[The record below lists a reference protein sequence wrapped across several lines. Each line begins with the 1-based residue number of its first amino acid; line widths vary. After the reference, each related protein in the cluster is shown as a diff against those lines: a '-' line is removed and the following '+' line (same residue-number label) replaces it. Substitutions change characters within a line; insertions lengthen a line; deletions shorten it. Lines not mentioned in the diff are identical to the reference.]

1 MTNPCPKFSGEL
13 PDLEMASKHIPSYQ
27 QNFADYFGATSAF
40 AFWKG
45 RVALYT
51 ILKSLGVGPGDEVI
65 LPGYTCVM
73 DVNPI
78 KYLGAMPRYVD
89 IEPQTYNLNVELL
102 EDTITPC
109 TKAIIAQHTYGYL
122 VDMDRLMAIAAAH
135 NIPVIEDCCLSLGS
149 RYRGKL
155 AGTMGLAAYF
165 STQWNKPYTTGLG
178 GMAITSDAELAA
190 TIQRLCESDLLYPSP
205 KTSLR
210 LAVQLA
216 VYRAVVYPRT
226 TMFIRRVF
234 RYLMYKGLVVASSS
248 LEEKHKN
255 QMPADFFMGAS
266 CVQARAGISQLKGLE
281 KNLAHRRRMTQLYDE
296 LLAAKGWSITEPPA
310 HTDPVLVRYPVC
322 ITEKWPALE
331 QSPKCGVELGSW
343 FESPLHP
350 KETDVQSGHYQW
362 GMCPQAEKAAREV
375 VNLPVHPRVSESTV
389 RRTVEF
395 ITQYRQAR

>member
-1 MTNPCPKFSGEL
+1 MT
-13 PDLEMASKHIPSYQ
+13 SKHIQAYQ
-27 QNFADYFGATSAF
+27 HDCAAYFSATSAF

-45 RVALYT
+45 RVALYAM
-51 ILKSLGVGPGDEVI
+51 LKSLGVGPGDEVI

-78 KYLGAMPRYVD
+78 KYLGAIPRYVD
-89 IEPQTYNLNVELL
+89 IEPETYNLNVELL
-102 EDTITPC
+102 EDAITPR
-109 TKAIIAQHTYGYL
+109 TKVIIAQHTYGYL
-122 VDMDRLMAIAAAH
+122 VEMDRLMAIAAAH
-135 NIPVIEDCCLSLGS
+135 HIPVIEDCCLSLGS
-149 RYRGKL
+149 RYRDRL

-178 GMAITSDAELAA
+178 GIAITSDADLAA
-190 TIQRLCESDLLYPSP
+190 GIQRVCDSDLIYPSS
-205 KTSLR
+205 KTSVR

-248 LEEKHKN
+248 LDEKHKN
-255 QMPADFFMGAS
+255 EIPADFFMGAS
-266 CVQARAGISQLKGLE
+266 CVQARAGIRQLKRLE
-281 KNLAHRRRMTQLYDE
+281 KNLAHRRKMTQLYDE
-296 LLAAKGWSITEPPA
+296 LLAAKGWSITTPPA
-310 HTDPVLVRYPVC
+310 HTDPILVRYPVR

-331 QSPKCGVELGSW
+331 EAPKCGVELGSW

-350 KETDVQSGHYQW
+350 KETDLQSGHYQL
-362 GMCPQAEKAAREV
+362 GMCPQAEKAASEV

-395 ITQYRQAR
+395 ITRYRQVR